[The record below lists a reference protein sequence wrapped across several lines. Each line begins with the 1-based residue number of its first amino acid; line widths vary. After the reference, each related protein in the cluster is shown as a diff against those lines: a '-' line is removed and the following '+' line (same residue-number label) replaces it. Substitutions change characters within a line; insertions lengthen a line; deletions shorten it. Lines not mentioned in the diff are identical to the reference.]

1 MLFITEDNLRY
12 KYRKSPFD
20 SYIIEKG
27 SKLTPQ
33 ARQFLLD
40 FRIDIVDKTKAKN
53 TKKKQNKLGDNPI
66 CKNLDEKKLDEEVS
80 LIIKKIAFEL
90 KDFDHE
96 FASYL
101 NDLAIK
107 IFKNEIID
115 LEKMNCKE
123 SEAID
128 IYMNMNLD
136 NPYLKSFISIEE
148 GIDKLNKIKEKN
160 NEDLIDKIAI
170 RLYIWFINISKGG

>member
-1 MLFITEDNLRY
+1 MLCITEDNLRY
-12 KYRKSPFD
+12 KYKKSPFD

-107 IFKNEIID
+107 IFKNEII
-115 LEKMNCKE
+115 NE
-123 SEAID
+123 ST
-128 IYMNMNLD
+128 L
-136 NPYLKSFISIEE
+136 
-148 GIDKLNKIKEKN
+148 
-160 NEDLIDKIAI
+160 
-170 RLYIWFINISKGG
+170 

>member
-12 KYRKSPFD
+12 KYKKSPFD

-40 FRIDIVDKTKAKN
+40 FRIDIVDKTKSKN
-53 TKKKQNKLGDNPI
+53 TKKQQNKLGDNPI
-66 CKNLDEKKLDEEVS
+66 CKNLDEEKLDEEVS
-80 LIIKKIAFEL
+80 FIIKKVALEL
-90 KDFDHE
+90 REFDHK
-96 FASYL
+96 FATYL

-115 LEKMNCKE
+115 LEKIDCKK

-160 NEDLIDKIAI
+160 NEDFIDKIAL